1 MHAMYTTIS
10 DLYPVMIRQARY
22 SGVYEGGQWIAIGNY
37 EDVELDDYFYGDDS
51 SAIDLFES
59 EAGQLIGVGNTP
71 NEALDD
77 MLSKYR
83 EKTVID

>member
-1 MHAMYTTIS
+1 MSTTMS

-22 SGVYEGGQWIAIGNY
+22 SGIYEGGKWIAIGNY
-37 EDVELDDYFYGDDS
+37 EDVDLEGYFHGDDHE
-51 SAIDLFES
+51 AIDLFDS
-59 EAGQLIGVGNTP
+59 EAGKLIGVGTTP

-83 EKTVID
+83 EKTVVD